1 MVTIQKY
8 VKAQSL
14 EEAWKLNQGKKN
26 RILGGML
33 CKFTRFVRIR

>member
-26 RILGGML
+26 RYAVDASW
-33 CKFTRFVRIR
+33 KWYYKYSD